1 MTEELSTRAT
11 AVTVF
16 EDRAEVTRSTTLD
29 RTCRRISLTGLS
41 PYVDERSLR
50 ASASGSTRVLSARV
64 RWRTRAGSAVSP
76 DEVEGL
82 RSAVTQ
88 ARDAVAD
95 AKSAWERAGAE
106 VARLNGLR
114 DQWLTRLASAPAG
127 LSDPERARAWGAAGG
142 SIAAMLTPSQTARS
156 CAAAAIDQRQRD
168 LEAAKARLSAAL
180 SRAPEIEAVAEVELA
195 DAQAGTSVE
204 LVYRVPCA
212 LWRPEYTVRVP
223 AEHDAGTTAPVEVVR
238 YACVWQRTGE
248 VWDSIRLTCS
258 TARPGATASPPLLSD
273 DVLAARKR
281 TPDEQRRVDVE
292 LREEEV
298 VVAAVAGVRS
308 VDDMPGLADGGHPV
322 HWAADEPVHIDS
334 DGHPVRF
341 EVGKTMVSAEIE
353 RVLVPQLASVAH
365 LRSTGLLS
373 GGQPLLAGP
382 VRIVRGEAMVGRG
395 TTGFVG
401 SGERFELGLG
411 TDDGVRCRREES
423 VERDQSFTGQ
433 RIRHQVVVHVSNVSD
448 SPRRLV
454 VTERVPVSEIE
465 AVQVRVAASGFDVDR
480 DGIARRQLDLP
491 PNATQTVELAY
502 EVRAGNAV
510 VLPA

>member
-1 MTEELSTRAT
+1 MIDELSTRAC

-16 EDRAEVTRSTTLD
+16 EDRAEVTRRATLD
-29 RTCRRISLTGLS
+29 RLSDRVCLTGLS

-50 ASASGSTRVLSARV
+50 ASASGTARVLSARV
-64 RWRTRAGSAVSP
+64 RWRTRAESAASP
-76 DEVEGL
+76 DEVDSL
-82 RSAVTQ
+82 RSAVTT
-88 ARDAVAD
+88 ARDALTE
-95 AKSAWERAGAE
+95 AKSAWERAGADI
-106 VARLNGLR
+106 ARLDGLR
-114 DQWLTRLASAPAG
+114 DQWLTRLATAPNG
-127 LSDPERARAWGAAGG
+127 LSDPELARVWGEAGG
-142 SIAAMLTPSQTARS
+142 SIAALLTPAQTARS
-156 CAAAAIDQRQRD
+156 DAAAAIDQRQRD

-180 SRAPEIEAVAEVELA
+180 SRTPEIEAVAEVELA
-195 DAQAGTSVE
+195 DAQAGTSIE

-223 AEHDAGTTAPVEVVR
+223 AQHDPGTNVAVEIVR

-248 VWDSIRLTCS
+248 VWDSVRLTCS

-273 DVLAARKR
+273 DVLSARKR

-322 HWAADEPVHIDS
+322 HWAAAEPVSIES
-334 DGHPVRF
+334 DGHAVRF
-341 EVGKTMVSAEIE
+341 EVGKTLVSAEIE
-353 RVLVPQLASVAH
+353 RLLVPQLASVAH
-365 LRSTGLLS
+365 LRATGVLS

-382 VRIVRGEAMVGRG
+382 VRIVRGESMVGRG
-395 TTGFVG
+395 STGFVG

-411 TDDGVRCRREES
+411 TDDGVRCRREQS

-433 RIRHQVVVHVSNVSD
+433 RIRYKVVVHVSNVSD
-448 SPRRLV
+448 SPRGLI

-465 AVQVRVAASGFDVDR
+465 AVEVRVSASGFDVDR

-491 PNATQTVELAY
+491 PNSTQTVELAY
-502 EVRAGNAV
+502 EVRAGNSV